1 MKKRLVLNLILVT
14 FTLIMIVFLSLYIFP
29 IKSIFLNSLLEKRLS
44 AEVGKEVSIGSS
56 KLYLFNRIEIKDL
69 KIDMNNASSFLI
81 KEAIVR
87 YKFFPLLRKNLIAKC
102 ELKSVAASQPFNDYK
117 IVDIM
122 LKAHALNSIQ
132 FDTVSANLNVKGD
145 SAIIDDMEVMGQKVK
160 VTGDIKLEGGDVSKY
175 NIKVFIFKDLVQDVP
190 DNFKNILFQKEKD
203 EWYTIE
209 LNK

>member
-14 FTLIMIVFLSLYIFP
+14 FTLIMVVFLSLYIFP
-29 IKSIFLNSLLEKRLS
+29 VKSSFLNSLLEKRLS
-44 AEVGKEVSIGSS
+44 AAVGKDISIGSS
-56 KLYLFNRIEIKDL
+56 KLYLFNRIEMKDV
-69 KIDMNNASSFLI
+69 KIDTNNTSSFLI

-117 IVDIM
+117 VVDIM
-122 LKAHALNSIQ
+122 LQTHALNSLQ
-132 FDTVSANLNVKGD
+132 FDTVNADLNVKGG
-145 SAIIDDMEVMGQKVK
+145 SAAIDNMEVMGQKVK
-160 VTGDIKLEGGDVSKY
+160 VTGDIILEGGDVSKY
-175 NIKVFIFKDLVQDVP
+175 KIKVFIFKDLVQDVP